1 MPEIILVLN
10 QTSCIIHDVL
20 CNIIFAT
27 QRETSSIATLGNN
40 SHETVFVFHSHLKK
54 LKAFI

>member
-20 CNIIFAT
+20 CNIIFVT
-27 QRETSSIATLGNN
+27 QRETSSIAILGNKK
-40 SHETVFVFHSHLKK
+40 HAIVFVF
-54 LKAFI
+54 